1 MAFEDL
7 YFRASREEL
16 LAYFHDAW
24 AHTGQLLAAVAGD
37 DPEARSLYAPL
48 PAHLGA
54 GRPLLFY
61 LLHPTAVYAA
71 KLSKK
76 GLLSPGLPAPDAEL
90 TAVFDLAEGAQA
102 RTAWP
107 VLPRVLAYRSA
118 VLVHVEAAFASLAQ
132 APRVAPIHDRA
143 PSWALLMSVEHERMQ
158 LERTLALLRYA
169 GAPLPLR
176 PALPWRPA
184 LPSPHPVEEAGE
196 ADTPPLLALSGGIV
210 RIARAVPD
218 HDRPP
223 PAAGDDLDLAERVM
237 LRAGETHQWWC
248 QQCVCGAL
256 TDLGPLCR
264 RIPR

>member
-1 MAFEDL
+1 MSSAPPQTPPAAGFSSPSRPVAYEDL

-16 LAYFHDAW
+16 LAYFHDSW

-61 LLHPTAVYAA
+61 LLHPAAVYTA
-71 KLSKK
+71 KLAKK

-90 TAVFDLAEGAQA
+90 TRVFDLADGVQTA
-102 RTAWP
+102 RTEWP
-107 VLPRVLAYRSA
+107 AFPRVLAYRSA
-118 VLVHVEAAFASLAQ
+118 VLAHASAAFASLAQ
-132 APRVAPIHDRA
+132 APRVAPIHDRT
-143 PSWALLMSVEHERMQ
+143 PFWALLMSVEHERML

-184 LPSPHPVEEAGE
+184 LPSSHPAEEAGE
-196 ADTPPLLALSGGIV
+196 ADMPPLLALSGGVV

-223 PAAGDDLDLAERVM
+223 PAASDDLDLAERVM
-237 LRAGETHQWWC
+237 LRAGEN
-248 QQCVCGAL
+248 
-256 TDLGPLCR
+256 CR
-264 RIPR
+264 